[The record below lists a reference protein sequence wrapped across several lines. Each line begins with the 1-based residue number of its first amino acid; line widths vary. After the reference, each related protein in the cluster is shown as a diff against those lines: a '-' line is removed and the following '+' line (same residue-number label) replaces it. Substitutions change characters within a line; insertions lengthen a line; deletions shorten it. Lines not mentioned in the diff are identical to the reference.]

1 MKSFNKFA
9 IALLCVMLLCVAL
22 AGCDDGETTTSG
34 TQQDPSTAPTT
45 GSTEPTTEPT
55 VPDDGTRTLLL
66 TTQGDL
72 PLVGTNITVYSDA
85 ELTQRLT
92 VLRSDEQGMVTFQ
105 GEPGSSYYAVVDSIF
120 GYIVDSSYVLET
132 PMTQIRLACDL
143 VDPKHQRNLE
153 LGDIMYDLDCTDWNG
168 NPYRLADA
176 MEAGKAS
183 IILQISHVGDRE
195 AQVLSWFQTVY
206 ETYGDKLDVVLLC
219 KPDGEYELKEKAA
232 ALGLTYPGVTVR
244 QNSDWLCFAHV
255 MVVDRYGMLV
265 LMDYVAMA
273 DQPTIDGIVRYFT
286 AENYQQ
292 RLFEDGTQLLDYLDS
307 LQPTE
312 QVTYTV
318 KLVDDAGTP
327 LEGIHL
333 QLCYPRRS
341 VMAVTDDQGVAT
353 WIVNKRDDYRV
364 EVTNGNEILE
374 AYIREDDGTF
384 APGSTEKTIVL
395 RRRQMTTYTIHA
407 VDTDGKP
414 VPGVKLWQHDG
425 VQSLVTDASG
435 VAQWQDLE
443 RETPYYH
450 DHREFVPQGYL
461 YSHTEQNGTE
471 YTLVFVKLYRYTV
484 QIVDEAGKPK
494 DWMTIR
500 YCVGDYIGSDM
511 TDIDGWVTFWAPEG
525 DITLEV
531 TELLS
536 QYSKTFE
543 IPFGQAETV
552 LVWALETVEY
562 RVWLVWADGTPAQ
575 YLTVELIRADG
586 SSGGSDGSGSEGYAS
601 FQALPRE
608 WTIYVCGESWQDGQL
623 VMVEYGVFDF
633 PEGETEVTIVL
644 NTQEP

>member
-1 MKSFNKFA
+1 MMRMFNKFA
-9 IALLCVMLLCVAL
+9 IALLCVVLLCVAL
-22 AGCDDGETTTSG
+22 AGCDDGETTTS
-34 TQQDPSTAPTT
+34 PSTAPTT
-45 GSTEPTTEPT
+45 GSTAPTTEPT
-55 VPDDGTRTLLL
+55 EPDDGTRTLLL

-72 PLVGTNITVYSDA
+72 PLVGANITVYSDA
-85 ELTQRLT
+85 ELTRRLT
-92 VLRSDEQGMVTFQ
+92 VLRSDEQGMAIFQ
-105 GEPGSSYYAVVDSIF
+105 GEPGSTYYAVVDSIF
-120 GYIVDSSYVLET
+120 GYTVDSSYVLKT

-143 VDPKHQRNLE
+143 VDPEHRRNLE

-176 MEAGKAS
+176 MAAGKDS
-183 IILQISHVGDRE
+183 IILQISDVSTRE
-195 AQVLSWFQTVY
+195 DQVLSWLQTVY

-219 KPDGEYELKEKAA
+219 KPDGEHELKEKAA
-232 ALGLTYPGVTVR
+232 ALGLTYPGVTVY
-244 QNSDWLCFAHV
+244 QNKDWLYFSHV
-255 MVVDRYGMLV
+255 TVVDRYGMLV
-265 LMDYVAMA
+265 LTDYTVLT
-273 DQPTIDGIVRYFT
+273 DQTTIDAIASYFT

-341 VMAVTDDQGVAT
+341 VAAVTDAQGVAT
-353 WIVNKRDDYRV
+353 WTVSKREDYRV
-364 EVTNGNEILE
+364 EFTNGNEISE
-374 AYIREDDGTF
+374 AYIREDDGSF
-384 APGSTEKTIVL
+384 APGSTEQTIVL

-407 VDTDGKP
+407 VDTDGNP

-484 QIVDEAGKPK
+484 QIVDEVGKPM

-511 TDIDGWVTFWAPEG
+511 TDIDGRVTFWAPEG

-531 TELLS
+531 TELFS
-536 QYSKTFE
+536 QYSQTFD
-543 IPFGQAETV
+543 IPFGQAETI
-552 LVWALETVEY
+552 LVWAVETVEY

-575 YLTVELIRADG
+575 YLTVELIREDG
-586 SSGGSDGSGSEGYAS
+586 SSGGSDGSGSEGYVS
-601 FQALPRE
+601 FHVMPGAWQ
-608 WTIYVCGESWQDGQL
+608 IYVYGVSFESGQPEL
-623 VMVEYGVFDF
+623 IEYGIFQF
-633 PEGETEVTIVL
+633 PEGETEVTVVL
-644 NTQEP
+644 EAQGP